1 MASNYDYHLAII
13 GGGAAGLTAARFAN
27 QLGKRVA
34 LIEAAGRTGGD
45 CTWTGCVPS
54 KALLRAAQA
63 AAAVRDAPQYGITV
77 GAGAGNA
84 APAVSADF
92 AAVMQRIR
100 AVINRIYDAESPAAL
115 RAAGIDVEGI
125 DVEGI
130 DVEGIDVE
138 GIDVIDGRAKFQDA
152 RTLAVGA
159 RVITAKAFLI
169 CAGASPVIPPI
180 PGLDATPYLTYES
193 FWDLETLPQR
203 LVIIGGGPV
212 GCELAQAC
220 QRLGARVTL
229 IEAQSRILPNADP
242 DAAQLA
248 ADALRNDGVE
258 LRLSALAPSV
268 RLSDGDGG
276 RQEITVA
283 TAGGGPADSHNDSAA
298 VGDALLI
305 AVGRRPNTAGLG
317 LDAAGV
323 ACNAN
328 GIIVNDYLRTT
339 VKHIYAAGDCISGGP
354 QFTHYAGYQ
363 GAMAVRNA
371 LLPGR
376 TRAHRNPQQI
386 PWAVFTDPEIA
397 QAGYTAEQAQRRY
410 GSRIRTTTLPMAS
423 IDRAVIDGPTDGFI
437 KAVHLPNGR
446 IVGATIAGTRAAELA
461 QEWIIAIDHGQHLKD
476 LASTLHPYPSL
487 AMGSQQLAWEAY
499 QAALTT
505 GWRGRLLRWLSG

>member
-1 MASNYDYHLAII
+1 MPSNYDYHLAII
-13 GGGAAGLTAARFAN
+13 GGGSAGLTAARFAN

-100 AVINRIYDAESPAAL
+100 AVINRIYAAESPAAL
-115 RAAGIDVEGI
+115 RAA
-125 DVEGI
+125 
-130 DVEGIDVE
+130 GIDVE

-258 LRLSALAPSV
+258 LHLSALAPSV

-323 ACNAN
+323 AYDAS

-339 VKHIYAAGDCISGGP
+339 VKHIYAAGDCISGAP

-371 LLPGR
+371 LLPGK

-397 QAGYTAEQAQRRY
+397 QAGYAAEQAQRRY

-423 IDRAVIDGPTDGFI
+423 IDRAVIDGQTTGFI

-446 IVGATIAGTRAAELA
+446 IIGATIVGTRAAELA
-461 QEWIIAIDHGQHLKD
+461 QEWIIAIDQGLRLKD

-487 AMGSQQLAWEAY
+487 ATGSQQLAWKAY

>member
-63 AAAVRDAPQYGITV
+63 AAAVRDARQYGITV

-100 AVINRIYDAESPAAL
+100 AVINRIYAAESPAAL
-115 RAAGIDVEGI
+115 RAAGIA
-125 DVEGI
+125 
-130 DVEGIDVE
+130 VEGIDVE
-138 GIDVIDGRAKFQDA
+138 GIDVIDGRAQFQDA

-180 PGLDATPYLTYES
+180 PGLNATPYLTYES
-193 FWDLETLPQR
+193 FWELETLPQR

-212 GCELAQAC
+212 GCELAQAG
-220 QRLGARVTL
+220 QRLGAQVAL
-229 IEAQSRILPNADP
+229 IEAQPRILPDADP
-242 DAAQLA
+242 DAAKLA

-258 LRLSALAPSV
+258 LRLSASVQSV

-276 RQEITVA
+276 RPEIAVA
-283 TAGGGPADSHNDSAA
+283 TADGGADDSYTDDSHNDSAV

-323 ACNAN
+323 ACDAN
-328 GIIVNDYLRTT
+328 GIIVNNYLRTS
-339 VKHIYAAGDCISGGP
+339 VRHIYAAGDCISGGP

-371 LLPGR
+371 LLPGK

-397 QAGYTAEQAQRRY
+397 QAGYTAEQAQPRY

-423 IDRAVIDGPTDGFI
+423 IDRAVIDGQTTGFI
-437 KAVHLPNGR
+437 KAVHLSNGR
-446 IVGATIAGTRAAELA
+446 IIGATIVGTRAAELA
-461 QEWIIAIDHGQHLKD
+461 QEWIIAIDHGLRLKD

-487 AMGSQQLAWEAY
+487 ATGSQQLAWEAY
-499 QAALTT
+499 QAGMTT